1 MNRAAQDLLHRLARL
16 HGVQPTYVGQDGSDQ
31 TVADDVLVEVLS
43 ALGVDVPSDGV
54 VALDAAVQA
63 AEEIDW
69 RRVVAPTVVAVSGSR
84 RTVPLTVRPGAE
96 VAATVVCEDGS
107 HVLAGATDSLGE
119 RRSVDSIERERRHL
133 QLPESL
139 PVGYHRLVVSVD
151 GRTVAEA
158 AVLCAPE
165 RLTTAEPFL
174 ARRGWGASAQLY
186 SVTSSG
192 SWGIGD
198 MHDAAT
204 VAAAAA
210 EHGADFLLLNPLH
223 AIDPGHAPLDS
234 PYSPVSR
241 RFLNVQVV
249 RVPEIPEFADLPEAE
264 QQRWLSAGAALQAAV
279 DAGGPID
286 RAAVAEVQWPAL
298 RAVHAVGRSAERQAA
313 YERFCA
319 DQGRGLEDFA
329 SWCAVRTGTDTEDE
343 RDFHRWCQWVAD
355 TQIAAAQAAAVSS
368 GMRLGLMLDLAV
380 GADRHAADL
389 ALLGD
394 QLVESMSVGAPPDMY
409 NQLGQDWSQHPWH
422 PKALAENGY
431 AGLRQMLGTV
441 MRHAGGVRID
451 HILGLFRLWWVP
463 AGRGP
468 REGAYVCYDHEAML
482 AVLTIEA
489 QRAGVVVVGEDL
501 GTFEPWVQQALAD
514 AGILGTTI
522 LWFENRDGVPT
533 EPGTHRAL
541 AMAAVNTHDLPPTA
555 GYLEGVHLDLRESLG
570 LVDGDPADER
580 AGHEHT
586 VAGFLD
592 AAAQLPSDPALGRPS
607 DETEAKILAL
617 HRFAAGS
624 PAALHAVALVDA
636 VGERR
641 IQNQP
646 GTTQDQYRNWTVP
659 LGGPDGAVVH
669 ADEIAA
675 SPRAGRLFDAV
686 DRRLRQDVPVAVLV
700 AFHTHPLDQPGQ
712 GDAGGLNTYVRH
724 EAAALAR
731 TGMRPVVFTRG
742 TGPDPVVS
750 ALPSA
755 APRVQAEEVTVVE
768 VPAGPGG
775 ELSKEDLAAH
785 ADEFAGNA
793 LAWLDQEGLVA
804 DEQIAF
810 VHGHYWLSA
819 PAARRIAQAAD
830 APWLHTMHTVAAMKM
845 AADPAAAESDE
856 RRAAEREIA
865 AGADLLVVNS
875 PGEARTLMEVLDAPR
890 RRIVVAT
897 PGVDTDVFTPAGHAW
912 WPGGEAEDVDPFDP
926 ELRVL
931 FAGRIQHH
939 KGPQVLIS
947 ALGELRRRGV
957 LAPGTDRLRAHV
969 NGAPSGADTPDLAAL
984 AEAEGVAD
992 LVTFS
997 EPVPADQLAAQFRA
1011 ADLVAMPSFSE
1022 SYGLVALEAQAC
1034 GTPVLAHRTG
1044 GLVHAVADGATG
1056 RLVRQNTP
1064 QAWADA
1070 LERVLQDP
1078 ASWRAMSGEAE
1089 RRARSHTWDDYA
1101 RRLRAAVAGL

>member
-31 TVADDVLVEVLS
+31 TVADEVLVEVLA
-43 ALGVDVPSDGV
+43 ALGVDVPADGV
-54 VALDAAVQA
+54 VALHAAVAA
-63 AEEIDW
+63 AEEVDW
-69 RRVVAPTVVAVSGSR
+69 RRVVAPTVVTVSGSR
-84 RTVPLTVRPGAE
+84 RTVPVTVRPGAD
-96 VAATVVCEDGS
+96 VTATVVCEDGS
-107 HVLAGATDSLGE
+107 LALAGATGSLGE
-119 RRSVDSIERERRHL
+119 RRTVDSIERERRHL

-139 PVGYHRLVVSVD
+139 PVGYHRLMVSVD
-151 GRTVAEA
+151 GRPAGEA
-158 AVLCAPE
+158 TVLCAPE

-174 ARRGWGASAQLY
+174 ARRGWGAAAQLY
-186 SVTSSG
+186 SVTSAG

-198 MHDAAT
+198 LHDAGT

-223 AIDPGHAPLDS
+223 AIDPGTAPLDS

-241 RFLNVQVV
+241 RFLNVQTV
-249 RVPEIPEFADLPEAE
+249 RVTDIPEFAELPAAE
-264 QQRWLSAGAALQAAV
+264 QRRWRDAGARLQAAV
-279 DAGGPID
+279 DSGGPVD
-286 RAAVAEVQWPAL
+286 RAEVARVQWPAL
-298 RAVHAVGRSAERQAA
+298 RAVHAVPRSAERQAA

-319 DQGRGLEDFA
+319 EQGQGLEDFA
-329 SWCAVRTGTDTEDE
+329 AWSAARTGTDTDLE

-355 TQIAAAQAAAVSS
+355 GQIAAAQASAVSA

-380 GADRHAADL
+380 GADRHAADA
-389 ALLGD
+389 ALLGE
-394 QLVESMSVGAPPDMY
+394 QLVEPMSVGAPPDMY

-422 PKALAENGY
+422 PIGLAERGY
-431 AGLRQMLGTV
+431 AGLRQMFGTV

-468 REGAYVCYDHEAML
+468 REGAYVSYDHEAML
-482 AVLTIEA
+482 AVLKIEA

-514 AGILGTTI
+514 AGVLGTTI
-522 LWFENRDGVPT
+522 LWFENRDGEPT
-533 EPGTHRAL
+533 APETHRSL

-570 LVDGDPADER
+570 IVDGDPADER

-586 VAGFLD
+586 VARFL
-592 AAAQLPSDPALGRPS
+592 AAAQDLPTDPALGEPE
-607 DETEAKILAL
+607 DETEALVLAL
-617 HRFAAGS
+617 HRYAAGS

-659 LGGPDGAVVH
+659 LGGPDGTVVH
-669 ADEIAA
+669 ADEIAS

-686 DRRLRQDVPVAVLV
+686 DRRLRQDIAVGVLV
-700 AFHTHPLDQPGQ
+700 AFHTHPLHQPGR

-731 TGMRPVVFTRG
+731 TGMRPIVLTRG

-750 ALPSA
+750 TVPSA
-755 APRVQAEEVTVVE
+755 DPRVPAAEVTVVE
-768 VPAGPGG
+768 VPAGPTGR
-775 ELSKEDLAAH
+775 LSKEDLAEH

-804 DEQIAF
+804 GEQIAF

-819 PAARRIAQAAD
+819 PAARRIAAA
-830 APWLHTMHTVAAMKM
+830 AGTPWLHTMHTVAAMKM
-845 AADPAAAESDE
+845 AADPEAAESDE

-875 PGEARTLMEVLDAPR
+875 PGEARALMEVLDAPR
-890 RRIVVAT
+890 RRIVVDT
-897 PGVDTDVFTPAGHAW
+897 PGVDTAVFTPSGHAW
-912 WPGGEAEDVDPFDP
+912 WPGGETEDVDPFDP

-939 KGPQVLIS
+939 KGPQVLVS

-957 LAPGTDRLRAHV
+957 LAEGTDRLRAHL
-969 NGAPSGADTPDLAAL
+969 NGAPSGTDAPDLAAL
-984 AEAEGVAD
+984 AATEGVAD

-997 EPVPADQLAAQFRA
+997 EPVPAEELAAQFRA

-1044 GLVHAVADGATG
+1044 GLVHAVADGVTG

-1064 QAWADA
+1064 EAWADA
-1070 LERVLQDP
+1070 LEDILTDP
-1078 ASWRAMSGEAE
+1078 AAWRAMSAEAE
-1089 RRARSHTWDDYA
+1089 RRARSHTWDAYA
-1101 RRLRAAVAGL
+1101 RRLRTAVAGL